1 MYHGLT
7 VGAVI
12 VAAGSSGRMGGRD
25 KVTALLGGRPVLVRV
40 IDIFERCRAVDQIV
54 VVLNEQNRDWGRRLV
69 SEYRWSKV
77 AGVYRG
83 GKRRQDSVSIGL
95 GQLRECEWVVVHDG
109 ARPLVTAELIER
121 GLDEVQETGAAVA
134 AVPVSDTIKR
144 AGADRLVRETL
155 PRRDLWAVQTPQVFR
170 FAVIA
175 EAYRQVKGEATDDAS
190 LVEQAGY
197 RVKLYPGAYDNMKIT
212 TVQDLDLAEGLL
224 LKRER

>member
-40 IDIFERCRAVDQIV
+40 IDIFERCRAIDQIV
-54 VVLNEQNRDWGRRLV
+54 VVLNERNLDWGRRLV

-83 GKRRQDSVSIGL
+83 GRRRQDSVSVGL
-95 GQLRECEWVVVHDG
+95 KQLQECAWVVVHDG

-121 GLDEVQETGAAVA
+121 GLDEAQETGAAAA

-155 PRRDLWAVQTPQVFR
+155 PREDLWVVQTPQVFR

-175 EAYRQVKGEATDDAS
+175 EAYRQAKDAATDDAS

-197 RVKLYPGAYDNMKIT
+197 RVRLYPGAYDNMKIT
-212 TVQDLDLAEGLL
+212 TAEDLDMAEALL
-224 LKRER
+224 LERER

>member
-1 MYHGLT
+1 MYQGLT
-7 VGAVI
+7 VGTVI
-12 VAAGSSGRMGGRD
+12 VAAGSSGRMEGRD

-40 IDIFERCRAVDQIV
+40 IDIFERCRAVDQVV
-54 VVLNEQNRDWGRRLV
+54 VVLSERNLDWGRRLV

-77 AGVYRG
+77 AGIYRG

-95 GQLRECEWVVVHDG
+95 EQLQECEWVVVHDG

-121 GLDEVQETGAAVA
+121 GLEAAQETGAAVA

-144 AGADRLVRETL
+144 AGVDRLVRETL

-175 EAYRQVKGEATDDAS
+175 EAYRRAKGEATDDAS
-190 LVEQAGY
+190 LVEQVGY
-197 RVKLYPGAYDNMKIT
+197 HVRLYPGAYDNMKIT